1 MNRRKQIVASAISF
15 ALSAMLIQP
24 VNANT
29 ATTTNAEP
37 APAQTQEAVIAAS
50 KNEVQDA
57 LRDVEKAASRH
68 VAKQRRK
75 LQSQGRSNEVFIAYG
90 KALVSVSSTSPDW
103 GDARVIAYQEAQNK
117 ARENFLRQLYAQVS
131 SDIIKESFK
140 TSALPEFTPDELQ
153 AQSSAE
159 SLLNKVAAYSHAVLD
174 SKLEEQG
181 IDPAEY
187 KAAPLEKRKTMLKQ
201 AFTKGVKT
209 RSYGDLSGAMITNTF
224 ETTDVNGKT
233 AVAVV
238 MKTSVKMKNILT
250 ELRSSKGV
258 ITPDENRRGV
268 NIEDYLEANEPNL
281 MYEYGL
287 RLFRDEEGYPVLL
300 SFSQAGNSCNP
311 ADYEECAD
319 NREFSYI
326 EAYNDAM
333 SHFAEAYN
341 LNGFT
346 ESNTNKGKQKVTVAR
361 VNQSNE
367 TLKETVTTILRE
379 TKAMSKMQ
387 SEVKGLVGI
396 YEAKKWSETHPV
408 SNREI
413 NGVVLAWHPKRE
425 QALRTFKAHKTPSAT
440 KPAAATPTQK
450 NSSGNRASSAFIM
463 DDSDF

>member
-1 MNRRKQIVASAISF
+1 MNCRKQVVASAISF

-24 VNANT
+24 VTANT
-29 ATTTNAEP
+29 AAITHS

-50 KNEVQDA
+50 KSEVKDA
-57 LRDVEKAASRH
+57 LENVEKAASRH
-68 VAKQRRK
+68 VAEQRRK
-75 LQSQGRSNEVFIAYG
+75 FQSQGRSNEVFIAYG

-153 AQSSAE
+153 SQSSAE

-181 IDPAEY
+181 VDPAEF
-187 KAAPLEKRKTMLKQ
+187 KAAPLEKRKTMMKQ

-233 AVAVV
+233 AVGVV
-238 MKTSVKMKNILT
+238 LQTSVKMKNTLT

-258 ITPDENRRGV
+258 IAPDENRRGV

-346 ESNTNKGKQKVTVAR
+346 ESETFKGKQKTREAR
-361 VNQSNE
+361 LTKNNQSTE
-367 TLKETVTTILRE
+367 TSQETVTTILKE
-379 TKAMSKMQ
+379 TRALSKLQ

-396 YEAKKWSETHPV
+396 YEAIRWSETHPI

-413 NGVVLAWHPKRE
+413 NGVVLAWRPQRE
-425 QALRTFKAHKTPSAT
+425 QALRTF
-440 KPAAATPTQK
+440 
-450 NSSGNRASSAFIM
+450 
-463 DDSDF
+463 